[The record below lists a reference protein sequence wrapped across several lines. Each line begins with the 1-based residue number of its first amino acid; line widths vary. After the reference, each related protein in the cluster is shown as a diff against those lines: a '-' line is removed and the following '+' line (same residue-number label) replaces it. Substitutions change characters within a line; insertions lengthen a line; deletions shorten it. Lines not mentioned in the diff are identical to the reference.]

1 MFSYEEAILLFHLHG
16 IEMDLSAVDVHQTIR
31 FHFPQ
36 FSCHGAAVN
45 AEIIGKGAERKGN
58 EDFVFSRFHAL
69 QAEVTQE
76 FFPDGTVGKNLHFF
90 AELLHFFRHKRK
102 EVFYHQT
109 VMMTGAAASF
119 GDVAGVDEYNGAGF
133 FADGNDL
140 APVKKGEERAEDT
153 SVCEVFQHV
162 QIAVSPKAVQGNAAR
177 KEDAHFSFH
186 GNLLFFPKCA
196 VFHFKTGFHLIQFFR
211 KDAGKERIFQ

>member
-1 MFSYEEAILLFHLHG
+1 LFSYKEAILLFHLHG
-16 IEMDLSAVDVHQTIR
+16 IKMDLSAVHVHQTIR

-119 GDVAGVDEYNGAGF
+119 GDVAGGG
-133 FADGNDL
+133 G
-140 APVKKGEERAEDT
+140 
-153 SVCEVFQHV
+153 
-162 QIAVSPKAVQGNAAR
+162 
-177 KEDAHFSFH
+177 
-186 GNLLFFPKCA
+186 
-196 VFHFKTGFHLIQFFR
+196 
-211 KDAGKERIFQ
+211 

>member
-69 QAEVTQE
+69 QAEVTQ
-76 FFPDGTVGKNLHFF
+76 
-90 AELLHFFRHKRK
+90 
-102 EVFYHQT
+102 
-109 VMMTGAAASF
+109 
-119 GDVAGVDEYNGAGF
+119 
-133 FADGNDL
+133 
-140 APVKKGEERAEDT
+140 
-153 SVCEVFQHV
+153 
-162 QIAVSPKAVQGNAAR
+162 
-177 KEDAHFSFH
+177 
-186 GNLLFFPKCA
+186 
-196 VFHFKTGFHLIQFFR
+196 
-211 KDAGKERIFQ
+211 